1 MRSSKNLSTKSLQ
14 SSESYIGVISCQDY
28 EEPRLERLKIFRG
41 LRERHFEKKKD
52 ELRFVDPLLVN
63 LKNKMLTAIAQVNK
77 WKRAII
83 SQHDADELAKLEY
96 MTQSERELWIKFFE
110 TLAQKKYL
118 EEFLLILKK
127 SKESDK
133 EAKCAFEQVASSVK
147 NQIADLDTFL
157 SSMNKPI
164 EDIRRR
170 LEEPD
175 YRNNILLVI
184 HQILQANTH
193 ASKMLNR
200 ASQ

>member
-1 MRSSKNLSTKSLQ
+1 
-14 SSESYIGVISCQDY
+14 
-28 EEPRLERLKIFRG
+28 
-41 LRERHFEKKKD
+41 
-52 ELRFVDPLLVN
+52 
-63 LKNKMLTAIAQVNK
+63 MLTAIAQVNK

-83 SQHDADELAKLEY
+83 SQHDTDELAKLEY

-118 EEFLLILKK
+118 KEFLLILKK
-127 SKESDK
+127 PKESDK

-175 YRNNILLVI
+175 YRNNILLVT

-200 ASQ
+200 ARIYRTIARQCSFSIFRTQGAL